1 MIASTNL
8 ENNLS
13 QSTNKS
19 YIFTG
24 YFAMYLSSVLSHGK
38 FLIHK
43 LTFYLQHFIVRS
55 RCDASRMLHYKGT
68 NKSQRGQTLTIND
81 KGRSQPRVQN
91 RNRSRREI
99 DNKFPGGATRNS
111 LPVLVASRR
120 AHISRS
126 SAAASEQ
133 WGFGCTIF
141 NGDNPTCREGLV
153 ARESN
158 LLCHR
163 IT

>member
-1 MIASTNL
+1 MCREKICDRLRCFVSA
-8 ENNLS
+8 
-13 QSTNKS
+13 
-19 YIFTG
+19 
-24 YFAMYLSSVLSHGK
+24 HGTL
-38 FLIHK
+38 FIHEF
-43 LTFYLQHFIVRS
+43 TFYLEIHRTARRLRAALQKKEQIAEGLNSNGKR
-55 RCDASRMLHYKGT
+55 
-68 NKSQRGQTLTIND
+68 QRPDRGARI
-81 KGRSQPRVQN
+81 QN
-91 RNRSRREI
+91 RNRSCREI

-120 AHISRS
+120 AHVSRS

>member
-1 MIASTNL
+1 MARRAQRQLRATLQKKEQIAEGLNS
-8 ENNLS
+8 
-13 QSTNKS
+13 
-19 YIFTG
+19 
-24 YFAMYLSSVLSHGK
+24 
-38 FLIHK
+38 
-43 LTFYLQHFIVRS
+43 
-55 RCDASRMLHYKGT
+55 
-68 NKSQRGQTLTIND
+68 ND
-81 KGRSQPRVQN
+81 KRQRPDRGTRIQN
-91 RNRSRREI
+91 RNRSCREI

-120 AHISRS
+120 AHVSRS